1 MYRLLIVDDEPII
14 VEGLVELFSGPEF
27 PELEVHQAFDG
38 REALD
43 VAARL
48 RTDIVL
54 TDIAMP
60 EMDGI
65 ALQREIAKLWP
76 RCRVVFLTGY
86 NDFELVQAAMRGGAV
101 DFVLKTEGDE
111 PIVAALR
118 KAIRSIEEQMTSE
131 RLLAQARSS
140 LEAALPLLRK
150 EFLLELLQG
159 EKGGL
164 AARRKRFAE
173 LRIPLDPDRPVHV
186 AIGRVDRWPEEMTD
200 SDKSLLLFAVN
211 NIMEEH
217 VAGRLNMT
225 HLTAEQHRLV
235 WLCQEPEEDRA
246 PSLGDDARLVHTFL
260 KGTLESVQAA
270 CKSVLK
276 LPCSFVLSSEAYE
289 WETLPLKYDRLQ
301 LLFERGLG
309 LGSEM
314 LLTDERIF
322 AAGRRSER
330 AGLKRVRLLERY
342 LASMERERFFECF
355 QETIDEV
362 GDPKTLQTGLPLE
375 VFYELAALLIGALN
389 RLELF
394 QAVSERVNI
403 GKLLSIREHES
414 WQEAAE
420 FMRRTAELVFEYGG
434 EENEQETH
442 EVVRTLRHY
451 IEANLDG
458 DLSLTRL
465 SDVVHLT
472 PFYVSRLFK
481 MHTGTSLTDEI
492 AERRI
497 ERAKRLL
504 AETHLKIHE
513 VGARIGYD
521 SAPYF
526 TRFFK
531 KMTSLTP
538 QEYRDSLKKI

>member
-14 VEGLVELFSGPEF
+14 VEGLAELFGGPDF
-27 PELEVHQAFDG
+27 PHLEVHQAFDG
-38 REALD
+38 KEALD
-43 VAARL
+43 IAARL
-48 RTDIVL
+48 RMDIVL
-54 TDIAMP
+54 TDIRMP

-86 NDFELVQAAMRGGAV
+86 NDFALVQAAMRGGAV

-111 PIVAALR
+111 PIVAALN

-140 LEAALPLLRK
+140 AEAALPLLRK
-150 EFLLELLQG
+150 EFLLEILNG
-159 EKGGL
+159 EKKGVQE
-164 AARRKRFAE
+164 RRKRFAE
-173 LRIPLDPDRPVHV
+173 LRIPLDPDRAVHI
-186 AIGRVDRWPEEMTD
+186 AIGRVDRWPEDMPD
-200 SDKSLLLFAVN
+200 SDKPLLLFAID
-211 NIMEEH
+211 NILGEH
-217 VAGRLNMT
+217 IGGRLNT
-225 HLTAEQHRLV
+225 TQITVEQHRIV
-235 WLCQEPEEDRA
+235 WLCQENPLSSESPEDPRGA
-246 PSLGDDARLVHTFL
+246 HTFL

-270 CKSVLK
+270 CKMYLK
-276 LPCSFVLSSEAYE
+276 LPCSFVLSEEAYE

-314 LLTDERIF
+314 LLTDERVF
-322 AAGRRSER
+322 AAGRRGER
-330 AGLKRVRLLERY
+330 PGLRRVRLLERY
-342 LASMERERFFECF
+342 LASMERERFFEVF
-355 QETIDEV
+355 REVVEEV
-362 GDPKTLQTGLPLE
+362 GDPKTLQTGLALE
-375 VFYELAALLIGALN
+375 VFYELAAMLITALN

-394 QAVSERVNI
+394 HTVSERVNL
-403 GKLLSIREHES
+403 GKLLSIREHGT
-414 WQEAAE
+414 WPEAAE
-420 FMRRTAELVFEYGG
+420 FLRRTAELIFEYGS

-442 EVVRTLRHY
+442 EVVRTLRQY

-481 MHTGTSLTDEI
+481 MYTGKSLSDEI

-538 QEYRDSLKKI
+538 QEYRDLLKKI